1 MLVVFVGAP
10 LRYGLLV
17 LNLCNEGFECYL
29 VCVERKCG
37 MSVLVRAEIIGAV
50 PKDKTLSFPF
60 VKVSNTFI
68 SQTCP

>member
-37 MSVLVRAEIIGAV
+37 MSVCVRAKIMLNGDAG
-50 PKDKTLSFPF
+50 
-60 VKVSNTFI
+60 
-68 SQTCP
+68 QR